1 MQFSQL
7 FISTILVIA
16 TGFSS
21 ATYAATK
28 NGLIAESID
37 MPAVQPELLAES
49 ISANPSRQTFFN
61 HPPQLIRTAVSQSAV
76 HIPSTYEFTLTLP
89 QDAGQPLKAITIT
102 QVENLETVKFDV
114 SDSKAFVGERLTA
127 SSEIR
132 LASIGGNQPPKEGE
146 VTIVFDQ
153 PVQPG
158 STVTVTLAAQ
168 QNPSWANVYLFGVTA
183 YPVGENSLG
192 QFLGYGRIDF
202 YGD

>member
-7 FISTILVIA
+7 FISTILAIC

-21 ATYAATK
+21 VTYATTK
-28 NGLIAESID
+28 NSLIAESID
-37 MPAVQPELLAES
+37 LPTVQPELPAES
-49 ISANPSRQTFFN
+49 VSASQSRQTFFN
-61 HPPQLIRTAVSQSAV
+61 HPPQLIRAAASQSTV
-76 HIPSTYEFTLTLP
+76 YTPSTYEFTLTLP
-89 QDAGQPLKAITIT
+89 QDAGQPLKAVTIA

-132 LASIGGNQPPKEGE
+132 LASIGGNQPPKQGE

-158 STVTVTLAAQ
+158 STVTVTLAAER
-168 QNPSWANVYLFGVTA
+168 NPSWSNVYLFGVTA

>member
-1 MQFSQL
+1 MQFPQL
-7 FISTILVIA
+7 VISTVLAIA
-16 TGFSS
+16 TGLSS
-21 ATYAATK
+21 VTYAATK
-28 NGLIAESID
+28 NVSVAESIE
-37 MPAVQPELLAES
+37 MPAVQAELPAES
-49 ISANPSRQTFFN
+49 VFANQSRQTFFN
-61 HPPQLIRTAVSQSAV
+61 HPPQLIRTAASQSTV

-89 QDAGQPLKAITIT
+89 QDAGQPMKAVMIT

-114 SDSKAFVGERLTA
+114 SDSKAFIGKRLTA

-132 LASIGGNQPPKEGE
+132 LASIGGSQPTKPGE

-168 QNPSWANVYLFGVTA
+168 QNPSWSNVYLFGVTA